1 MEVCAYTKDKLRITE
16 EFLSSIETRLL
27 GVDASSTVR
36 REFRESVQKEYTS
49 KALTQEIML
58 EQKPVIET
66 EIYKRLHER
75 YVQNIK
81 EKVLDPFLDNDNF
94 RRGIKDYNTSDFK
107 TYDKRIR
114 VDVKYLIRNL
124 QRKFGYTE
132 QGAKEVCIYVIDN
145 DLARMFGSK

>member
-1 MEVCAYTKDKLRITE
+1 M
-16 EFLSSIETRLL
+16 
-27 GVDASSTVR
+27 R
-36 REFRESVQKEYTS
+36 REFRETVQRDYTS

-94 RRGIKDYNTSDFK
+94 AEELKIT
-107 TYDKRIR
+107 TL
-114 VDVKYLIRNL
+114 LISRPMT
-124 QRKFGYTE
+124 RESSG
-132 QGAKEVCIYVIDN
+132 C
-145 DLARMFGSK
+145 

>member
-36 REFRESVQKEYTS
+36 REFRRVFKRYTS

-75 YVQNIK
+75 YVRISK
-81 EKVLDPFLDNDNF
+81 KVLDPFLDNNF
-94 RRGIKDYNTSDFK
+94 RRELKITILPISRLM
-107 TYDKRIR
+107 TR
-114 VDVKYLIRNL
+114 
-124 QRKFGYTE
+124 E
-132 QGAKEVCIYVIDN
+132 
-145 DLARMFGSK
+145 